1 MKCPTETETASA
13 MHPPTGRLSASETS
27 PIEIVRPDLPKGKF
41 RAVLFDFD
49 GTLSLIRRNW
59 QNVMIPMMVAEL
71 AATGTT
77 ESHHELYAHVEEF
90 VMRLNGKQT
99 IYQMMQLAEE
109 VARRGGQ
116 PRAPLE
122 YKHQYHDL
130 FGEQISHRVA
140 GLKDGTIG
148 PEELTV
154 PGTHRLLERL
164 NQRGLTLW
172 LASGTDLKFVEDE
185 LRALK
190 LDRFFGP
197 RVYGALDNHQAF
209 SKALI
214 IERMIAEMEVTG
226 DELLAFGDGFVEI
239 EETRRVGGVAVGVA
253 SEEETRTGVNAWNR
267 QRLLRAGAD
276 LIIGDYRCQDALL
289 TLLGL

>member
-1 MKCPTETETASA
+1 MTASTDA
-13 MHPPTGRLSASETS
+13 IELVRSDFAKGR
-27 PIEIVRPDLPKGKF
+27 F

-59 QNVMIPMMVAEL
+59 QNVMIPMMVDAL
-71 AATGTT
+71 AATGTS
-77 ESHHELYAHVEEF
+77 ESQAELHIHVEEY

-109 VARRGGQ
+109 VKRRGGQ
-116 PRAPLE
+116 PRTPLE

-130 FGEQISHRVA
+130 LWAQISHRVA
-140 GLKDGTIG
+140 GLKAGTIE

-164 NQRGLTLW
+164 SERGLTLW
-172 LASGTDLKFVEDE
+172 LASGTDLQYVEDE
-185 LRALK
+185 LKSLG
-190 LDRFFGP
+190 LDRFFGA
-197 RVYGALDNHQAF
+197 RVYGALDNHHAF
-209 SKALI
+209 SKAMI
-214 IERMIAEMEVTG
+214 IERMIAEMGVAG

-239 EETRRVGGVAVGVA
+239 EETRRVGGVAIGVA
-253 SEEETRTGVNAWNR
+253 SEEETRSGINAWKR

-276 LIIGDYRCQDALL
+276 MIIGDYRCQDE
-289 TLLGL
+289 LLGLLGLA

>member
-1 MKCPTETETASA
+1 MRPTTATPGLAPADTTEADTTAA
-13 MHPPTGRLSASETS
+13 GA
-27 PIEIVRPDLPKGKF
+27 IEIVRPRLPPGMF

-71 AATGTT
+71 TATGTP
-77 ESHHELYAHVEEF
+77 ESPEELYAHVEEF

-99 IYQMMQLAEE
+99 IYQMMQLADE
-109 VARRGGQ
+109 VARRGGR
-116 PRAPLE
+116 PRDALE

-130 FGEQISHRVA
+130 LWEQISHRVE
-140 GLKDGTIG
+140 GLKTGKTE
-148 PEELTV
+148 PTELTV
-154 PGTHRLLERL
+154 PGTHAFLARLAEL
-164 NQRGLTLW
+164 GLTLW
-172 LASGTDLKFVEDE
+172 LASGTDLKYVADE
-185 LRALK
+185 LRALR
-190 LDRFFGP
+190 LEHFFGP
-197 RVYGALDNHQAF
+197 RVYGALDDHQAF

-214 IERMIAEMEVTG
+214 IERMIAEMGVSG

-253 SEEETRTGVNAWNR
+253 SEEETRLGVNAWKR

-276 LIIGDYRCQDALL
+276 IIIGDYRCQNELL
-289 TLLGL
+289 ASLGLG

>member
-1 MKCPTETETASA
+1 MQPTTDNLVPASTDA
-13 MHPPTGRLSASETS
+13 
-27 PIEIVRPDLPKGKF
+27 IELIRRDLPKGRF

-59 QNVMIPMMVAEL
+59 QDVMIPMMVDEL
-71 AATGTT
+71 AATGTG
-77 ESHHELYAHVEEF
+77 ESRQELYAQVEEY

-99 IYQMMQLAEE
+99 IYQMMQLADE
-109 VARRGGQ
+109 VTRRGGR
-116 PRAPLE
+116 PRTPLE

-130 FGEQISHRVA
+130 LWAQISHRIA
-140 GLKDGTIG
+140 GLKDGTIE

-154 PGTHRLLERL
+154 PGTHQLLERL
-164 NQRGLTLW
+164 SERGLTLW

-190 LDRFFGP
+190 LDRFFGT
-197 RVYGALDNHQAF
+197 RVYGALDNHRAF

-214 IERMIAEMEVTG
+214 IERMVAEMGVAG

-253 SEEETRTGVNAWNR
+253 SEEEARTGVNAWKR

-276 LIIGDYRCQDALL
+276 LIVGDYRCQNELL
-289 TLLGL
+289 VLLGL

>member
-1 MKCPTETETASA
+1 MQPTIDNLSHST
-13 MHPPTGRLSASETS
+13 TGSVEL
-27 PIEIVRPDLPKGKF
+27 VRPDLPKGRF

-59 QNVMIPMMVAEL
+59 QNVMIPMMVDEL
-71 AATGTT
+71 VATGTT
-77 ESHHELYAHVEEF
+77 EPRQELFAHVEEF

-99 IYQMMQLAEE
+99 IYQMMQLADE
-109 VARRGGQ
+109 VTQRGGR
-116 PRAPLE
+116 PHTPLE

-130 FGEQISHRVA
+130 LWAQISHRVS
-140 GLKDGTIG
+140 GLKEGAIE

-154 PGTHRLLERL
+154 PGTHQLLQRLTD
-164 NQRGLTLW
+164 RGLTLW

-185 LRALK
+185 LRALR
-190 LDRFFGP
+190 LDGFFGP
-197 RVYGALDNHQAF
+197 RVFGALDNHQAF

-214 IERMIAEMEVTG
+214 IERMIAEMGVAG

-253 SEEETRTGVNAWNR
+253 SEEEARTGVNAWKR

-276 LIIGDYRCQDALL
+276 IIIGDYRCQNELL
-289 TLLGL
+289 ALLGL

>member
-1 MKCPTETETASA
+1 MQPTTEKLAPHADGS
-13 MHPPTGRLSASETS
+13 
-27 PIEIVRPDLPKGKF
+27 IELVRPDLPKGKF

-59 QNVMIPMMVAEL
+59 QNVMIPMMVDEL
-71 AATGTT
+71 AATSTT
-77 ESHHELYAHVEEF
+77 ESQQDLYAHVEEF

-99 IYQMMQLAEE
+99 IYQMMQLADE
-109 VARRGGQ
+109 VTQRGGR
-116 PRAPLE
+116 PRTPLE

-130 FGEQISHRVA
+130 LWAQISHRVS
-140 GLKDGTIG
+140 GLKEGTIE

-154 PGTHRLLERL
+154 PATRLLLQRL
-164 NQRGLTLW
+164 TDRGLTLW

-214 IERMIAEMEVTG
+214 IERMIAEMGVAG
-226 DELLAFGDGFVEI
+226 DELLAFGDGYVEI

-253 SEEETRTGVNAWNR
+253 SEEETRTGVNAWKR
-267 QRLLRAGAD
+267 ERLLRAGAD
-276 LIIGDYRCQDALL
+276 IIIGDYRCQNE
-289 TLLGL
+289 LLGMLGL